1 MIQMPKTVQFGEK
14 MLAMNEALV
23 LGSLRQHE
31 LAEVSDNLNA
41 QLRTE
46 IAERRRTEA
55 LLSCQK
61 QALEM
66 VAKGEP
72 LEPALDFL
80 ARSMES
86 QSENEFLVALHLL
99 EEDGHHFGHV
109 AAPSLPASYAEAT
122 RGTDAR
128 LQMGPCSAAVVAQ
141 KPTIV
146 RDFAAETRW
155 PAFTAEII
163 SLGLRGCFTTPIVSS
178 DQRILGTFAIYYREP
193 RDPSPSDRQLVE
205 IVTRTAS
212 IAIERKQ
219 VEATLR
225 VSEERY
231 RTLFELG
238 PVAVYSCDALGVIQN
253 FNRRAAELWGRVPA
267 LGETDERFCGS
278 FKLFG
283 PDGGFMPHEQC
294 PMAEVLSG
302 KISEARDAE
311 VLIERPDGSRVTVVV
326 NIRPL
331 KNQYG
336 EVTGA
341 INCFYDVSER
351 KLAEERQLLLT
362 GELAHRGKNLLAVV
376 LSITSRSLSGARPLA
391 EARDVLIQRLHALA
405 RNQSVLIAEGFEG
418 APLTEIVRLEFES
431 FSDRVKA
438 VGPYVMLNPK
448 VAQTFTLLMHEL
460 ATNATKYGAL
470 SRPDGEIAIHWSIEG
485 VGADARFRFQW
496 QELNGPPVVPPTRQG
511 FGRILLE
518 KAAAQEFGVLPKVRF
533 APEGLI
539 YEIEAPLLVVAAS
552 NARGGQKLL
561 SESA

>member
-1 MIQMPKTVQFGEK
+1 MDQVAQIAKFDDN
-14 MLAMNEALV
+14 MLAMNEALL

-31 LAEVSDNLNA
+31 LAETANALNV
-41 QLRTE
+41 QLQREITE
-46 IAERRRTEA
+46 RKQTEK

-72 LEPALDFL
+72 LEPVLDFL
-80 ARSMES
+80 AHSMES
-86 QSENEFLVALHLL
+86 QSNEFLVALHLL

-109 AAPSLPASYAEAT
+109 AAPSLPAIYAQAT
-122 RGTDAR
+122 RGMDAR
-128 LQMGPCSAAVVAQ
+128 LQMGPCSATVVAQ

-146 RDFAAETRW
+146 RDFAAEMRW
-155 PAFTAEII
+155 PAFTAEIT
-163 SLGLRGCFTTPIVSS
+163 SLGLRSCFTTPIVSS

-193 RDPSPSDRQLVE
+193 RDPSLSDRQLVE

-225 VSEERY
+225 ASEERY

-253 FNRRAAELWGRVPA
+253 FNRRAAELWGRAPE
-267 LGETDERFCGS
+267 LGETHERFCGS

-283 PDGGFMPHEQC
+283 PDGGFMPHEQG

-331 KNQYG
+331 KSQYG

-341 INCFYDVSER
+341 INCFYDISER

-362 GELAHRGKNLLAVV
+362 GELAHRGKNLLAVI
-376 LSITSRSLSGARPLA
+376 LSITSRSLSGERPLA
-391 EARDVLIQRLHALA
+391 EAREVLIQRLHALA
-405 RNQSVLIAEGFEG
+405 RNQSVLIAAGFEG

-438 VGPYVMLNPK
+438 VGPGVMLNPR
-448 VAQTFTLLMHEL
+448 VAQTFTLLVHEL

-470 SRPDGEIAIHWSIEG
+470 SRPDGQIAIHWSIEG
-485 VGADARFRFQW
+485 VGADARFRFRW

-552 NARGGQKLL
+552 NARAGELL